1 MEIAEKIL
9 SARCLEQVRIY
20 AHDDAKKL
28 KLRGENLT
36 HFFSR
41 LDSILSSFSNSD
53 DVQKN
58 FQLQLE
64 SEIRGG
70 SLFETNLKNLRM
82 INGQTFIDVLIGR
95 ANLPRSVEDLKK
107 DLNFG
112 ELLQELNLNLDFV
125 QKKFFAEYLKN
136 YFRFARKFSAKG
148 GDENE

>member
-1 MEIAEKIL
+1 M
-9 SARCLEQVRIY
+9 EQVRIY
-20 AHDDAKKL
+20 AHDDARKL

-41 LDSILSSFSNSD
+41 LDSILSSFENSA
-53 DVQKN
+53 DVQKD
-58 FQLQLE
+58 FQLQIK

-82 INGQTFIDVLIGR
+82 INGQSFFDILTGNAD
-95 ANLPRSVEDLKK
+95 LPRSVEDLKA

-112 ELLQELNLNLDFV
+112 DLIAELEIDLH
-125 QKKFFAEYLKN
+125 
-136 YFRFARKFSAKG
+136 YFRFARKFAAKG